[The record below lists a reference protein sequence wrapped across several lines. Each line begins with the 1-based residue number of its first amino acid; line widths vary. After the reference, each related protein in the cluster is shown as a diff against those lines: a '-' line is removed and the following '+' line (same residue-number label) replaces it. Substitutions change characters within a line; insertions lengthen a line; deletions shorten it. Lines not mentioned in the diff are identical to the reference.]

1 MRIALAPYNLPDAA
15 ADVSTSRRVRR
26 GRCNM
31 GRGNILIADD
41 DAAIRTVVNQAL
53 ARAGYSARAT
63 SNAATLWNWVAQ
75 GEGDV
80 VITDVIMPDENAFDL
95 IPRIKK
101 IRPELP
107 IIVMSAQNTFM
118 TAITAA
124 ERGAYEYLPKPFD
137 LKELVAVVGRALRE
151 PKLAKSA
158 MSADGDEREPA
169 ADRAL
174 RVHAGCLP
182 RHGEADAHRSHGADH
197 RRIRHRQ
204 GAGGA
209 RAARLRPAAERS
221 VHRHQHGR
229 DPARADRVRAV
240 RPREGRVHGSRRALH
255 RALRAGRWRHAV
267 PGRDRRHA
275 DGGANPAPARAAGR
289 RVHDGWRPRAD
300 QDRRAHRRRH
310 QQEPGAP
317 DIARACSARISITA

>member
-1 MRIALAPYNLPDAA
+1 MADGVPPDVKPNLFEPFVTSKAKGAGLGLALVAKIIGDHGGVIECESRAAPYHLPHAP
-15 ADVSTSRRVRR
+15 ADVSAIGAQEA

-137 LKELVAVVGRALRE
+137 LKELVAVVGRAL
-151 PKLAKSA
+151 
-158 MSADGDEREPA
+158 
-169 ADRAL
+169 
-174 RVHAGCLP
+174 
-182 RHGEADAHRSHGADH
+182 
-197 RRIRHRQ
+197 
-204 GAGGA
+204 A
-209 RAARLRPAAERS
+209 RAQA
-221 VHRHQHGR
+221 Q
-229 DPARADRVRAV
+229 
-240 RPREGRVHGSRRALH
+240 
-255 RALRAGRWRHAV
+255 
-267 PGRDRRHA
+267 
-275 DGGANPAPARAAGR
+275 
-289 RVHDGWRPRAD
+289 
-300 QDRRAHRRRH
+300 
-310 QQEPGAP
+310 
-317 DIARACSARISITA
+317 